1 MNVIFLSLLRCPNL
15 AVKEAE
21 DDENIE
27 EEDIIVEIKKSSK
40 KVPIA
45 KKKKQASVKLSWV
58 GEVVEVKPVVL
69 AWRPDSQTSLRV
81 WPRSIGKRLFP
92 GWTLV

>member
-1 MNVIFLSLLRCPNL
+1 MTLVSLNPWVERSSPFYECNLAPSMLRCPNL

-58 GEVVEVKPVVL
+58 GEVVEVNLPEWLIVS
-69 AWRPDSQTSLRV
+69 P
-81 WPRSIGKRLFP
+81 
-92 GWTLV
+92 